1 MSVQVATSES
11 EASVMATS
19 SQEST
24 NQEPASQ
31 PKITNTDELIKLQT
45 KALEK
50 LAQIEDRLQVLEG
63 RKRAYEAIDT
73 SIDQSG
79 SATGRIDRPP
89 WARDSLISSSH
100 HSSSSYAHANRAS
113 TIREQESSSD
123 SDSTPRHP
131 KRARYSYARGIKITP
146 SYTLTTGSSLREWGD
161 WKRDI
166 ERVFEGDPQ
175 TYQSGSQKILKALD
189 YLDPSL
195 KSLWYTYYEQ
205 KGGIRRW
212 SLFVTW
218 TRNNIQNGQN
228 ATAILYD

>member
-1 MSVQVATSES
+1 MSAQVATSES

-24 NQEPASQ
+24 NQEPAIQ
-31 PKITNTDELIKLQT
+31 PKITITTTDELVRLQT
-45 KALEK
+45 KALDK

-146 SYTLTTGSSLREWGD
+146 SYTLTTGSSLRE
-161 WKRDI
+161 
-166 ERVFEGDPQ
+166 
-175 TYQSGSQKILKALD
+175 
-189 YLDPSL
+189 
-195 KSLWYTYYEQ
+195 
-205 KGGIRRW
+205 
-212 SLFVTW
+212 
-218 TRNNIQNGQN
+218 
-228 ATAILYD
+228 